1 MKRHLLAIVLLFAV
15 SGSVSVQAQSKEA
28 SDSGEALDVS
38 YFDVNTGQ
46 EVPLTPQQISRVPE
60 EANLFTPRATNNM
73 MDGYMQ
79 FHIGIA
85 RRV

>member
-46 EVPLTPQQISRVPE
+46 EVPLLRLDKSRE
-60 EANLFTPRATNNM
+60 YQRKLIYLRLGQRT
-73 MDGYMQ
+73 
-79 FHIGIA
+79 I
-85 RRV
+85 